1 MTRNRRNTMNT
12 KPTEATPSVVA
23 SLQTPAKDFNFQSV
37 WEAAETSK
45 QSFTEEPKITKSVL
59 DDLLSKQQD
68 TSIFEK
74 SKYDEQLYEDLHEFD
89 PLESYTPKVEPNE
102 LNNHINQLI
111 DLLQKDYSDK
121 PGIWE
126 VIVCLTR
133 SESEEEADFIF
144 NEFVRECEESDLFHD
159 GVIELQETVKNKGII
174 HNSLLEE
181 AHFLFTKEE
190 PKNPYEKEF
199 QEIDAYI
206 ESEKE
211 KVWKALKV
219 GTYYNNLFSITKKT
233 KKYVTIEYGD
243 KLGRFCKDDM
253 TLFNKRGICTYFNL
267 WDENSLE
274 WDGDCLATVFCTD
287 KQEVLTYIKEQ
298 YGEEIADDY
307 LQSYWNNRPLYI
319 KNVSLKSWEL
329 SDHPSTFY
337 KEFGYDTL
345 KKYGTMEPRNFWN
358 KSLIYKDDSGCTV
371 GELTEKMANNKAIR
385 DAIYTTS
392 WADTKPEAFNDMLKN
407 VPIVDTMNLS
417 EDDITKIK
425 ELYVEKKDNSEFS
438 SKGSS
443 NWIDECTKA
452 EAVLQIFS
460 EKRSN

>member
-1 MTRNRRNTMNT
+1 MGSSR
-12 KPTEATPSVVA
+12 
-23 SLQTPAKDFNFQSV
+23 
-37 WEAAETSK
+37 TSK
-45 QSFTEEPKITKSVL
+45 QSITEKSKITKSVL

-74 SKYDEQLYEDLHEFD
+74 SKYDEQLYEDLYEFD
-89 PLESYTPKVEPNE
+89 PLESCTPKVEPTE
-102 LNNHINQLI
+102 LDSHINRLI

-121 PGIWE
+121 PDTMKI
-126 VIVCLTR
+126 IADLTR
-133 SESEEEADFIF
+133 SKSEEEADFIF

-159 GVIELQETVKNKGII
+159 GVMELQETVKNKGII

-219 GTYYNNLFSITKKT
+219 GTYYDNRFDITKKT
-233 KKYVTIEYGD
+233 KKYVTIEYDD
-243 KLGRFCKDDM
+243 KSRRFCKDDM
-253 TLFNKRGICTYFNL
+253 TLFNKRGVCTYFNL

-274 WDGDCLATVFCTD
+274 RDGDCLATVFCTD
-287 KQEVLTYIKEQ
+287 KQNVLTFIKG
-298 YGEEIADDY
+298 YGEDISNDY
-307 LQSYWNNRPLYI
+307 LQSYWNNRPLYV
-319 KNVSLKSWEL
+319 KNASHFSCWEL
-329 SDHPSTFY
+329 SDYPSTFY

-345 KKYGTMEPRNFWN
+345 KKYGTMVPINFWD
-358 KSLIYKDDSGCTV
+358 KVTIYKDDSGCTV
-371 GELTEKMANNKAIR
+371 VDQTEKMANNKAIK
-385 DAIYTTS
+385 DAIYATS
-392 WADTKPEAFNDMLKN
+392 WADTKPEAFNDMLNN
-407 VPIVDTMNLS
+407 VPIVDTMDLS
-417 EDDITKIK
+417 EEDITKIK
-425 ELYVEKKDNSEFS
+425 ELYVEKKDNSEFN
-438 SKGSS
+438 SKGS
-443 NWIDECTKA
+443 NYWIDESAKA

>member
-1 MTRNRRNTMNT
+1 MNT
-12 KPTEATPSVVA
+12 KSTEATPSVVA

-37 WEAAETSK
+37 WEAVGLAK
-45 QSFTEEPKITKSVL
+45 QSTTEKPKITKSIL

-74 SKYDEQLYEDLHEFD
+74 SKYDEQLYEDLYEFD
-89 PLESYTPKVEPNE
+89 PLESYTPKVEPKE
-102 LNNHINQLI
+102 LDNHINRLI

-121 PGIWE
+121 PDTMKI
-126 VIVCLTR
+126 IADLTR
-133 SESEEEADFIF
+133 SKSEEEADIIF

-159 GVIELQETVKNKGII
+159 GVMELQETVKNKGII

-206 ESEKE
+206 EAEKE

-219 GTYYNNLFSITKKT
+219 ETYYNNLFSIIKKT
-233 KKYVTIEYGD
+233 KKYVTIEYSD
-243 KLGRFCKDDM
+243 KSCRFCKDDM

-287 KQEVLTYIKEQ
+287 KQDVITYIRER
-298 YGEEIADDY
+298 YGENITDEY

-319 KNVSLKSWEL
+319 KNANHFSCWEL
-329 SDHPSTFY
+329 SDHPSIFS
-337 KEFGYDTL
+337 KEFGYDSL
-345 KKYGTMEPRNFWN
+345 KKYGTMKPRNFWN
-358 KSLIYKDDSGCTV
+358 KALIYKDDSGCTV
-371 GELTEKMANNKAIR
+371 VELTEKMANNKAIR

-407 VPIVDTMNLS
+407 VPIVDTRDLS
-417 EDDITKIK
+417 EDDISKIK
-425 ELYVEKKDNSEFS
+425 ELYVEKKDNSELN
-438 SKGSS
+438 SKGS
-443 NWIDECTKA
+443 NWIDECAKA

>member
-1 MTRNRRNTMNT
+1 MNT

-45 QSFTEEPKITKSVL
+45 QSITEKPKITKSVL
-59 DDLLSKQQD
+59 DELLSKQQD

-74 SKYDEQLYEDLHEFD
+74 SKYDEQLYEDLYEFD
-89 PLESYTPKVEPNE
+89 PLEPCTPKVEPTE
-102 LNNHINQLI
+102 LNNHINRLI

-121 PGIWE
+121 PDTMKI
-126 VIVCLTR
+126 IADLTR
-133 SESEEEADFIF
+133 SKSEEEADFIF

-159 GVIELQETVKNKGII
+159 GVMELQETVKNKGII

-219 GTYYNNLFSITKKT
+219 GTYYDNRFAITKKT
-233 KKYVTIEYGD
+233 KKYVTVEYGD
-243 KLGRFCKDDM
+243 KSGRFCKDDM
-253 TLFNKRGICTYFNL
+253 TIFNKRGICTYFNL
-267 WDENSLE
+267 WDESSLE

-287 KQEVLTYIKEQ
+287 KQDVLTFIKG
-298 YGEEIADDY
+298 YGEDIADDY

-319 KNVSLKSWEL
+319 KNVSHSSWEL

-358 KSLIYKDDSGCTV
+358 KSLIYKDDSGCTAE
-371 GELTEKMANNKAIR
+371 ELTETMVNNKAIK
-385 DAIYTTS
+385 DIIYTTS

-407 VPIVDTMNLS
+407 VPIVDTINLS
-417 EDDITKIK
+417 EEDINKIK
-425 ELYVEKKDNSEFS
+425 ELYVEKKDNSELP
-438 SKGSS
+438 KGSS

>member
-23 SLQTPAKDFNFQSV
+23 SLQKPAKDFNFQNV
-37 WEAAETSK
+37 AEAVETSK
-45 QSFTEEPKITKSVL
+45 QSITEQPKITKSVL
-59 DDLLSKQQD
+59 DEILNKQQD
-68 TSIFEK
+68 TSIFQK
-74 SKYDEQLYEDLHEFD
+74 SKYDVQVYEDLYEFD
-89 PLESYTPKVEPNE
+89 PLEACEAKENPTE
-102 LNNHINQLI
+102 LDNHINRLI

-121 PGIWE
+121 PDTMK
-126 VIVCLTR
+126 VIGDLTR
-133 SESEEEADFIF
+133 SKSEKETDFIF
-144 NEFVRECEESDLFHD
+144 NEFVRECEESDSFHD
-159 GVIELQETVKNKGII
+159 GVMELQETVKNKGII

-219 GTYYNNLFSITKKT
+219 GTYYDNRFAITKKT
-233 KKYVTIEYGD
+233 KKYVTVEFGNESR
-243 KLGRFCKDDM
+243 RFCKDDM

-267 WDENSLE
+267 WDENSLR

-287 KQEVLTYIKEQ
+287 KQDVLTYIKG
-298 YGEEIADDY
+298 YGEDIADDY

-337 KEFGYDTL
+337 KEFGYNTL

-407 VPIVDTMNLS
+407 VPIVDTMSLS

-425 ELYVEKKDNSEFS
+425 ELYVEKKDNSELS

-452 EAVLQIFS
+452 EAVMQVVS
-460 EKRSN
+460 EKRS